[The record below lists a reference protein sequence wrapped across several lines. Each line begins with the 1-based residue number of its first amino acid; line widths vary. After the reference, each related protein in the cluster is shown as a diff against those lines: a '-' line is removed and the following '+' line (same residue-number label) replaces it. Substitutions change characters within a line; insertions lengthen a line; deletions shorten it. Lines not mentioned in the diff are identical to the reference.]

1 MSGISLVW
9 CALYYVVTGPRC
21 RHYCETSLKI
31 LIWVRLTRASR
42 LFTRKDIAIQF
53 PGVSLYGILMG
64 FHGCVYFLTRSQWQH
79 LDKVKA
85 FASVCMSPFFKW
97 LTCHHTA
104 RKSQIWFPSFL
115 LSDILNCHLWLL
127 PHSQTW
133 QFDLRHLLCNTVGKN
148 DWHGFTGQLPS
159 WSLCL

>member
-64 FHGCVYFLTRSQWQH
+64 FHGCVYFLTRSQWQP
-79 LDKVKA
+79 LDKVKV
-85 FASVCMSPFFKW
+85 FASVCMSPYFKW

-104 RKSQIWFPSFL
+104 RKSQIWFTDLILKFL
-115 LSDILNCHLWLL
+115 ALWHLELSPLASSSQPELTVWLEAL
-127 PHSQTW
+127 TLQYS
-133 QFDLRHLLCNTVGKN
+133 R
-148 DWHGFTGQLPS
+148 
-159 WSLCL
+159 